1 MTRARFS
8 TIAIFAILI
17 LTMLISLLRLRA
29 ENKTAESVNGTTAR
43 APVLVELFTS
53 EGCSSCPPADVL
65 LQKLDRTQP
74 VPGADIVVLSEHVD
88 YWNNGGWKDPY
99 SARDF
104 STRQSD
110 YARRFRLEGPYT
122 PQMVVD
128 GDAEFVGS
136 NEHDALHAIENAVKS
151 AKLPVSLSAIHL
163 DGANAV
169 SLHIEAGSPVAGKKP
184 VAAQVWIALADDSDQ
199 SSVRHGE
206 NAGRN
211 LTHVAVVRKLTKVGD
226 LDRNGSFSGDAKL
239 SADNATT
246 KNLRVIAILQEK
258 NTGRIFGVATGR
270 LSD

>member
-17 LTMLISLLRLRA
+17 LTTLSLLRLRA
-29 ENKTAESVNGTTAR
+29 ENKPAESVNGAAAR

-104 STRQSD
+104 SIRQSD
-110 YARRFRLEGPYT
+110 YARRFRLDGPYT

-128 GDAEFVGS
+128 GDTQFVGS
-136 NEHDALHAIENAVKS
+136 NEHDALHAIENAAKS
-151 AKLPVSLSAIHL
+151 AKLPVNLSAIHME
-163 DGANAV
+163 GANAV
-169 SLHIEAGSPVAGKKP
+169 SLHLEAGLPVAARKP
-184 VAAQVWIALADDSDQ
+184 VAAEVWVALADESDQ

-226 LDRNGSFSGDAKL
+226 LDRTGSFSGETKIN
-239 SADNATT
+239 ADNVTT

-258 NTGRIFGVATGR
+258 NTGRIFGAAMGR
-270 LSD
+270 LPD

>member
-17 LTMLISLLRLRA
+17 LTSLSLLRLRA

-99 SARDF
+99 SSRDF
-104 STRQSD
+104 SIRQSD

-136 NEHDALHAIENAVKS
+136 NEHDALHAIDNAAKS

-169 SLHIEAGSPVAGKKP
+169 SLHIEAGSSASDKKP
-184 VAAQVWIALADDSDQ
+184 VAAQVWVALADESDQ

-211 LTHVAVVRKLTKVGD
+211 LTHVAVVRTLTKVGD
-226 LDRNGSFSGDAKL
+226 LDRGGSFSGDAKL
-239 SADNATT
+239 NADNVTT
-246 KNLRVIAILQEK
+246 KNLRVIAIVQEK
-258 NTGRIFGVATGR
+258 NTGRVFGIARGR
-270 LSD
+270 LPD